1 MNVKGHIAVEGP
13 IGVGKTSLAELLAE
27 RFNARLILEDPEYN
41 PFLPD
46 FYKNRKRFA
55 FQTQIFFLMS
65 RYTQMQQLTQIFFL
79 MSRYTQMQQLTHHDL
94 FSQCSVS
101 DYLFDKD
108 ELFARLNLS
117 ENELALYQT
126 VASVLKK
133 NIAAPDMV
141 IYLTASVDTMI
152 QRIKKRGRPFEK
164 GFDKAYLEDLCEI
177 YSDFFFIYNNTPL
190 LVVNTDNIDFSADM
204 DKLEYVIERISTKR
218 EGTEYISFDSLLTD
232 NREG

>member
-1 MNVKGHIAVEGP
+1 MSVQGHIAVEGP
-13 IGVGKTSLAELLAE
+13 IGVGKTTLAELLAE
-27 RFNARLILEDPEYN
+27 RFGARLILENPEFN

-46 FYKNRKRFA
+46 FYRNRRRFA

-65 RYTQMQQLTQIFFL
+65 RYTQMQQLA
-79 MSRYTQMQQLTHHDL
+79 HHDL

-117 ENELALYQT
+117 DDELALYET
-126 VASVLKK
+126 VSSVLKK
-133 NIAAPDMV
+133 NIPAPDMV

-152 QRIKKRGRPFEK
+152 QRIKSRGRSFEK
-164 GFDKAYLEDLCEI
+164 GFDKGYLEDLCEI
-177 YSDFFFIYNNTPL
+177 YGNYFFSYNSRPL
-190 LVVNTDNIDFSADM
+190 LVINTDNIDFSADM
-204 DKLEYVIERISTKR
+204 DKLDYVVERISTKR

>member
-55 FQTQIFFLMS
+55 FQ
-65 RYTQMQQLTQIFFL
+65 TQIFFL

-177 YSDFFFIYNNTPL
+177 YSDFFFIYNNT
-190 LVVNTDNIDFSADM
+190 
-204 DKLEYVIERISTKR
+204 RIILTFR
-218 EGTEYISFDSLLTD
+218 RIWISW
-232 NREG
+232 NM

>member
-55 FQTQIFFLMS
+55 FQ
-65 RYTQMQQLTQIFFL
+65 TQIFFL